1 MRRQLARRQISYTHS
16 FVNEFRRYLVAFL
29 FFFSGC
35 VNIPDSYAPPVQRRP
50 LTGTE
55 PSDVGH
61 FVNLGDRNADAYI
74 VRDVT
79 ESAEGGTWRWTR
91 KHPELRFFLD
101 SIDHLTYAMDFSIAE
116 TTLKDT
122 GPVTLTISING
133 NLLDTLHHDTPGE
146 RHYKKPVPAKFLR
159 LKTVNHVSME
169 IDPVWVSKTDGAILG
184 FILTRAGFTQ

>member
-1 MRRQLARRQISYTHS
+1 MNDL
-16 FVNEFRRYLVAFL
+16 RRYLVLLLCFL
-29 FFFSGC
+29 SGC

-61 FVNLGDRNADAYI
+61 FVNLGDRKADAYI

-79 ESAEGGTWRWTR
+79 ESAEGGSWRWTR
-91 KHPELRFFLD
+91 KRPELRFFLD
-101 SIDHLTYAMDFSIAE
+101 SIEHLTFTMDFSIAE
-116 TTLKDT
+116 ITMKDT
-122 GPVTLTISING
+122 GPVTISILVNG
-133 NLLDTLHHDTPGE
+133 NPLDTLHYNTPGE
-146 RHYKKPVPAKFLR
+146 RHFKKPVPEKFLR

-169 IDPVWVSKTDGAILG
+169 IDPVWVSKTDGAVLG